1 MRRKV
6 ESIYLEGGGAYLGQ
20 EANLLGQIHQLDEI
34 SLGPLWS
41 GDTLSIPYL
50 SPPPP
55 NHMARGRWTA
65 VLGERPPW
73 GWAPGIGSSRARDFN
88 PTGQRFQS
96 AFSESPHRKNF
107 KQIQVLCF
115 SAQGPINQLPERSG
129 RERKKRQQR
138 SPTPWLSLILLG
150 QGEPECEAA
159 GWSAPCFKLTLRAER
174 LLFFFFL
181 HCFFSSST
189 LQTDC
194 KMANARVQTSGRN
207 HVLPPLTAPSFQ
219 QTWHLKMGKIMISIK
234 IAGATNCDISL
245 PTEATNNLSCMAFSP
260 TASRHF

>member
-6 ESIYLEGGGAYLGQ
+6 ESIYLEGVGGAYLGH

-41 GDTLSIPYL
+41 GDTLSIPHL

-55 NHMARGRWTA
+55 SHMARGRWTA

-73 GWAPGIGSSRARDFN
+73 GWAPGVGRCSTRDFN
-88 PTGQRFQS
+88 PTGQLFQS

-159 GWSAPCFKLTLRAER
+159 GRSAPCFKLTPRAER
-174 LLFFFFL
+174 LHFFFFRVVFFLL
-181 HCFFSSST
+181 HFADGLQNGQCSGPNKWEESCFTAFNCT
-189 LQTDC
+189 FVPTD
-194 KMANARVQTSGRN
+194 MTFEDGEDN
-207 HVLPPLTAPSFQ
+207 
-219 QTWHLKMGKIMISIK
+219 
-234 IAGATNCDISL
+234 DI
-245 PTEATNNLSCMAFSP
+245 NKDRR
-260 TASRHF
+260 RH